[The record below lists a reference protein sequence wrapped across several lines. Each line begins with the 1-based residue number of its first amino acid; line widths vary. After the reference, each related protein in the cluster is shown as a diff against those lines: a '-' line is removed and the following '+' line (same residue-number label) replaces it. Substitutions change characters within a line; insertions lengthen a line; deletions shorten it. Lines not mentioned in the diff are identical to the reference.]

1 MRTNCESINKP
12 IKFSQKASALQK
24 KKKTQKTQKNQK
36 KKPHKISFPTL
47 TKNIKM
53 QIHGSPLFQ
62 GEWYCTNG
70 PRICIILISDL

>member
-24 KKKTQKTQKNQK
+24 KKTKQ

-53 QIHGSPLFQ
+53 QIHRSPLFQ

>member
-24 KKKTQKTQKNQK
+24 KKKNPKNTKKPK

-53 QIHGSPLFQ
+53 QIHGRHLFQ

>member
-24 KKKTQKTQKNQK
+24 KKPNK

-62 GEWYCTNG
+62 G
-70 PRICIILISDL
+70 

>member
-24 KKKTQKTQKNQK
+24 KKNKQ

-62 GEWYCTNG
+62 G
-70 PRICIILISDL
+70 

>member
-24 KKKTQKTQKNQK
+24 QKKQQTKNKKNPKKT
-36 KKPHKISFPTL
+36 HKISFPTL

-53 QIHGSPLFQ
+53 QIH
-62 GEWYCTNG
+62 
-70 PRICIILISDL
+70 

>member
-24 KKKTQKTQKNQK
+24 QKTPKKQQQKTP

-62 GEWYCTNG
+62 G
-70 PRICIILISDL
+70 

>member
-12 IKFSQKASALQK
+12 IKFSQKASALQ
-24 KKKTQKTQKNQK
+24 QQKN
-36 KKPHKISFPTL
+36 PHKTSFPTL

-62 GEWYCTNG
+62 G
-70 PRICIILISDL
+70 

>member
-24 KKKTQKTQKNQK
+24 QKKQQTKNKKNPKKT
-36 KKPHKISFPTL
+36 HKISFPTL
-47 TKNIKM
+47 TKNIKI

-62 GEWYCTNG
+62 G
-70 PRICIILISDL
+70 